1 MTLPS
6 KVKIVD
12 LTARDGLE
20 GFKHLIPVDFRIE
33 LVNRLSDAGFPS
45 IEVGEFVS
53 PQVIPAMQGSDQ
65 VAQQIEP
72 KPGVEYSALVPN
84 MRGFNDALK
93 AGVNVITIFGAATE
107 QFSQA
112 NINCSIEESFGR
124 FEPVVAAAKEHHV
137 KVRGAVSCVAGCPY
151 EGDVAPQEVGRLV
164 KRFQAMGCY
173 EIALGDSIGVGTP
186 QSIKAIIQACE
197 DQGVPASVLTAH
209 FHNTCGMALAN
220 CYAAMEM
227 GVSILESACG
237 GLGGCPNAPGATGN
251 LSSEELVYMLN
262 GLGIETGVDLNQ
274 AVAIGKWA
282 TEALHHR
289 LDSKL
294 GEAMTNPNMTYFE
307 KVVREPPAP
316 A

>member
-1 MTLPS
+1 MALPS

-20 GFKHLIPVDFRIE
+20 AIKNLVPVDFRVE

-53 PQVIPAMQGSDQ
+53 PRVIPAMQGSDQ
-65 VAQQIEP
+65 VAQQIEA
-72 KPGVEYSALVPN
+72 KPDVEYSALVPN

-93 AGVNVITIFGAATE
+93 AGVKIMTIFGAATE

-112 NINCSIEESFGR
+112 NINCTIEESFER
-124 FEPVVAAAKEHHV
+124 FEPVVAAAKEHNI
-137 KVRGAVSCVAGCPY
+137 KVRGAVSCIVGCPY
-151 EGDVAPQEVGRLV
+151 EGDVDAKEAATLV
-164 KRFQAMGCY
+164 RRFHGMGCY

-186 QSIKAIIQACE
+186 QSINALILACE
-197 DQGVPASVLTAH
+197 EEGVPASALTAH

-220 CYAAMEM
+220 CYTALEM
-227 GVSILESACG
+227 GVSVFESACG

-251 LSSEELVYMLN
+251 LSSEELIYMLN
-262 GLGIETGVDLNQ
+262 GLGIETGVDLDK

-282 TEALHHR
+282 TEAMNHR
-289 LDSKL
+289 LDSKI
-294 GEAMTNPNMTYFE
+294 GEAMMNPNMTYFE
-307 KVVREPPAP
+307 KVDHGVRLSA
-316 A
+316 